1 MFTGRNLQIYVKGGH
16 RMTREEILDLEAKDI
31 AELLN
36 KEIEKGADG
45 KAGAL
50 EALGLTQADIMKAQV
65 FWVKDQ
71 FKARAW
77 AGYTST
83 KRSGNEL
90 GDSHHGVG
98 GSDPSKGY
106 AGV

>member
-1 MFTGRNLQIYVKGGH
+1 
-16 RMTREEILDLEAKDI
+16 MTRDEIMDMEAKDI
-31 AELLN
+31 AALLN
-36 KEIEKGADG
+36 EKVAEGAD

-65 FWVKDQ
+65 FWVKGE

-90 GDSHHGVG
+90 GDSAQGVG

>member
-1 MFTGRNLQIYVKGGH
+1 MYGGGRVPAYYFKEGNV
-16 RMTREEILDLEAKDI
+16 MTVDEIMEMEGKDI

-36 KEIEKGADG
+36 AEVAKGAD
-45 KAGAL
+45 KNGAL
-50 EALGLTQADIMKAQV
+50 EALGLTQANITKAQV
-65 FWVKDQ
+65 FWVKDK
-71 FKARAW
+71 FIARAW

-90 GDSHHGVG
+90 GDSAQGVG